1 MLQTRLYYEIMLQT
15 ILIVLVSIS
24 SNAQDF
30 DSYKQAMQSRFE
42 SYKSQKE
49 KEFADYR
56 AKANAEFVEYVRQR
70 WEKFNSNAPV
80 SKPEKEPY
88 VPPVILPELDDDI
101 DIPDEEITVPD
112 IDFGNLED
120 TPHIPIIPMPEPE
133 QEPTPDK
140 PAISFDFYGVE
151 CRVGFDKTDKVMLAG
166 ADEDSVADMWEA
178 LSSPSYDNVMTDC
191 IDIKERLRLCDWGYY
206 QMIRKVADK
215 IYGSG
220 NEAVVLTAYVM
231 ANSGYKLRMGRL
243 GTDRLCMLLGTV
255 DGVYDYLSTTIDGED
270 FYLFEDTDQSSIY
283 IMKKG
288 FINEAGINFSIN
300 EQQQFGYSPTS
311 ERIFISDAYRDVS
324 VSVKTNSN
332 MIDFYNTYP
341 CPFRKEEPGTSW
353 VYYANAPLDSE
364 IQATMYSAL
373 EKAIAGKSQKEAAN
387 ILLNFV
393 QTAFEYKTDGEY
405 WGYERPLFAAETLHY
420 PYSDC
425 EDRSILFSRLI
436 RDLMHLDVVF
446 LHYEGHLATAV
457 AFDEDI
463 SGDYV
468 KVRGRKYL
476 VCDPTYIN
484 APVGMEMPDMDLV
497 KVIII

>member
-1 MLQTRLYYEIMLQT
+1 MKLHLQT
-15 ILIVLVSIS
+15 IFIIILASIPS
-24 SNAQDF
+24 KAQDF
-30 DSYKQAMQSRFE
+30 DSYKQTVQSRFD

-49 KEFADYR
+49 KEFSDYR
-56 AKANAEFVEYVRQR
+56 AKANAEFVEYVRQT

-80 SKPEKEPY
+80 RKPEKEPY

-101 DIPDEEITVPD
+101 DIPDEEIDIPD
-112 IDFGNLED
+112 IDFGNLDD
-120 TPHIPIIPMPEPE
+120 TPNVPIIPLPEPK
-133 QEPTPDK
+133 PSPDR

-151 CRVGFDKTDKVMLAG
+151 CRVGFDQSDKIMLKDV
-166 ADEDSVADMWEA
+166 DEDSVADMWEA

-191 IDIKERLRLCDWGYY
+191 IALKESLKLCDWGYY
-206 QMIRKVADK
+206 QLVKTTADK
-215 IYGSG
+215 IYGARD
-220 NEAVVLTAYVM
+220 EAVVLTAYVM

-243 GTDRLCMLLGTV
+243 GTGRLCVLLGTE
-255 DGVYDYLSTTIDGED
+255 DGVYDCLSVTIDGED
-270 FYLFEDTDQSSIY
+270 FYLFENTDCNSIY

-288 FINEAGINFSIN
+288 FPNEDGINLSIN
-300 EQQQFGYSPTS
+300 KQQKFGYSPNS
-311 ERIFISDAYRDVS
+311 ERTLVSEAYRNVS
-324 VSVKTNSN
+324 ASVKTNRN
-332 MIDFYNTYP
+332 MIDFYDTYP

-364 IQATMYSAL
+364 IQATLYPTLKS
-373 EKAIAGKSQKEAAN
+373 AIAGKSQKEAAN

-436 RDLMHLDVVF
+436 RDLMNLDVVF

-463 SGDYV
+463 SGDHI
-468 KVRGRKYL
+468 KVNGRKYL

-484 APVGMEMPDMDLV
+484 APIGMEMPDVKLL
-497 KVIII
+497 KVIKL